1 MQLIMENWRQFTE
14 GAQLDRDVQC
24 LLESYGVTPID
35 GHLSLDLLEE
45 GLKDEI
51 RALARKYGKKAVA
64 LAVAGALG
72 FAAGAS
78 TGPDE
83 PDRITTVSPDAADF

>member
-1 MQLIMENWRQFTE
+1 MENWRQFTNE
-14 GAQLDRDVQC
+14 ATIAQEVQQ
-24 LLESYGVTPID
+24 LLEEHSVTAKD
-35 GHLSLDLLEE
+35 GSVSPDMLEE

-72 FAAGAS
+72 FAAGAA

-83 PDRITTVSPDAADF
+83 PERTTYVSPAAADF

>member
-1 MQLIMENWRQFTE
+1 MENWRKFGEATRLEQE
-14 GAQLDRDVQC
+14 VQV
-24 LLESYGVTPID
+24 LLENYGITSRTGSLTPD
-35 GHLSLDLLEE
+35 MLEE

-72 FAAGAS
+72 FAAGAA

-83 PDRITTVSPDAADF
+83 PESITTVSSAASDF